1 MSIGDSD
8 FQNCAIIFLENFDGT
23 TLLPCAKADSKAAGF
38 INANVNFINVL

>member
-8 FQNCAIIFLENFDGT
+8 VQNCAINFLENFDGT
-23 TLLPCAKADSKAAGF
+23 TRLPSAKVDSKAADF